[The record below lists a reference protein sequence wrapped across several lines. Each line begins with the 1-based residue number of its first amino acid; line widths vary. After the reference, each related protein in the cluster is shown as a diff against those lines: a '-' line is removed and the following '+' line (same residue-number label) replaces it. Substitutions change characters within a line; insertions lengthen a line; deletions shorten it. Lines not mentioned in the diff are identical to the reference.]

1 MKDKNVFIGKHHLLF
16 RWFEMTKNEFRE
28 VPGAIETDTG
38 MRKLYGYMK
47 SHRYHI
53 YVPTTIFEPKVAI
66 IRAYKVEDGQE
77 PDRPETVLATTS
89 VPLGSMP
96 IWNVE
101 YQAIQKSRRDKQKIR
116 KTMESLEEK
125 LEPEE
130 L

>member
-1 MKDKNVFIGKHHLLF
+1 
-16 RWFEMTKNEFRE
+16 MTKNEFRE

-66 IRAYKVEDGQE
+66 IRAYKVEGGQE

-101 YQAIQKSRRDKQKIR
+101 YQAIQISRRDEQKIR
-116 KTMESLEEK
+116 KTLESLEEK
-125 LEPEE
+125 LEPDE